1 MTAVEQGRAR
11 EFEGPELDPDRSI
24 RDLDEYLR
32 SVRKDPF
39 DVDDDNV
46 VLIDPG
52 MAAVTR
58 YSKV

>member
-1 MTAVEQGRAR
+1 MSAVEQGRSQ
-11 EFEGPELDPDRSI
+11 EFYGPELDPDRSI

-32 SVRKDPF
+32 SVRKEAF
-39 DVDDDNV
+39 DVNDDNV

-58 YSKV
+58 YSKI